1 MGPDIVLPC
10 GFSLGELCQLFLE
23 DITDF
28 LALCLF
34 SVPCTSLEQ
43 FQFPEKE
50 ENKCQ
55 VPTWIFNTLKFIYMR
70 IYIYLKSYTYVSYFY
85 SI

>member
-1 MGPDIVLPC
+1 MGLDIVLPC

-23 DITDF
+23 DITGF
-28 LALCLF
+28 LTLCLF

-55 VPTWIFNTLKFIYMR
+55 VPTWIFNTLKCIYMR
-70 IYIYLKSYTYVSYFY
+70 IYIFKIIYICVLFV
-85 SI
+85 